1 MNVKYPV
8 YEALVELFLDWNS
21 KINLSAIRDADGVR
35 EKHIADS
42 LLVTPFVDFEDKKVL
57 DIGAGGGF
65 PTLPLA
71 IECDSAN
78 ITALDSV
85 GKKMKVVQAIADE
98 LGLENVK
105 TIHGRIEDC
114 GQDKA
119 HREKYDLVTARAL
132 APWPVLLE
140 YALPFVRVGGF
151 FVAYQGPQIK
161 EDLKT
166 FKHLEQKLGGK
177 VTKIY
182 ETRLG
187 DAERFFVLV
196 KKIKPTLKRFPRENG
211 LPRQK
216 PLGYSW
222 ISLISHQTGI

>member
-1 MNVKYPV
+1 MI
-8 YEALVELFLDWNS
+8 EEEQISALITLFLDWNS
-21 KINLSAIRDADGVR
+21 KINLSAIRDEAGVR
-35 EKHIADS
+35 EKHIEDS
-42 LLVTPFVDFEDKKVL
+42 LLVMEFVNFEDKKVL

-71 IECDSAN
+71 MADPTMK

-85 GKKMKVVQAIADE
+85 GKKMKVVQAMADV

-105 TIHGRIEDC
+105 TIHGRIEDY
-114 GQDKA
+114 GQDAK
-119 HREKYDLVTARAL
+119 HREKYDIVTARAL

-140 YALPFVRVGGF
+140 YALPFVRIGGY

-161 EDLKT
+161 EELKT

-177 VTKIY
+177 VLKIH
-182 ETRLG
+182 EAKLG
-187 DAERFFVLV
+187 DAERFFVIV

-216 PLGYSW
+216 PLGV
-222 ISLISHQTGI
+222 